1 VLSFGVASKP
11 LLDPAKDGIVS
22 SLGCPPLLSFS
33 EVGESSRGGGLEELG
48 GPPMV
53 AIDLS
58 LCFQA
63 LGVSHEGN
71 EKDILDFMAL
81 FNAEHRLEDP
91 VSIPKFKRS
100 REVKNLDCTIN
111 YDARGFGSKRGKA
124 RGLLM

>member
-1 VLSFGVASKP
+1 
-11 LLDPAKDGIVS
+11 
-22 SLGCPPLLSFS
+22 
-33 EVGESSRGGGLEELG
+33 VGESSRGGGLEELG